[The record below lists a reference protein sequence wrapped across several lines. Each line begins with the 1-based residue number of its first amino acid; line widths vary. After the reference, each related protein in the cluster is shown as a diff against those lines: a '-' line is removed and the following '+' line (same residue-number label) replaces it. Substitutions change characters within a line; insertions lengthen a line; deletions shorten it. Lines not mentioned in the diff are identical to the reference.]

1 MRKKKFLLN
10 FTLVVIPLI
19 IIEIFS
25 SIIIYQKEKKI
36 SSLFSL
42 FNSNKNLQVNYKI
55 NWDNKTNKVI
65 PGEYKTRLRDGRIVK
80 YTINSKGFRNK
91 EFNTK
96 KNTEHRIISF
106 GGSTTMGIESPD
118 DRTYP
123 AILEQILIDKNID
136 AEVLNFGFGSKSL
149 NFIKDLYL
157 FESLTYKPDF
167 ISIYSARNSIMYDS
181 IGTKLKIDTV
191 NNPKLQK
198 INFFLINNIMSFRL
212 LYKIYKKILSSNI
225 DSKKIIS
232 PFNEK
237 IEHNIYY
244 FLEQYF
250 NTIKQIVDHAD
261 KNEIKVILIKQAFY
275 INPEV
280 QKIIREKT
288 LDNLIDTL
296 QNLREIKTFDLSYK
310 DMFWIVTI
318 TILNKQLEKF
328 NHYKNVVVVDP
339 IYDLIENK
347 KNFEDFLHLTDKGNY
362 ILANSIFKK
371 IKNKF

>member
-118 DRTYP
+118 DLTYP

>member
-42 FNSNKNLQVNYKI
+42 FNSNKNLQVNYRI

-362 ILANSIFKK
+362 ILANSIFKE

>member
-36 SSLFSL
+36 GLLFSL
-42 FNSNKNLQVNYKI
+42 FNLKKNIQVNYEI

-118 DRTYP
+118 DLTYP

>member
-1 MRKKKFLLN
+1 MREKKFLLN

-96 KNTEHRIISF
+96 KNTEYRIISF

>member
-118 DRTYP
+118 DLTYP

-225 DSKKIIS
+225 DTKKIIS

>member
-36 SSLFSL
+36 GLLFSL
-42 FNSNKNLQVNYKI
+42 FNLKKNIQVNYEI

-65 PGEYKTRLRDGRIVK
+65 PGEYKTKLRDGRIVK

-106 GGSTTMGIESPD
+106 GGSTTMGLESPD

-149 NFIKDLYL
+149 NFIKELYL
-157 FESLTYKPDF
+157 LESLTYKPDF

-198 INFFLINNIMSFRL
+198 INFFLINNIMSFHL

-244 FLEQYF
+244 FSKQYF
-250 NTIKQIVDHAD
+250 NTIKQIVDHAG

-275 INPEV
+275 INPKI
-280 QKIIREKT
+280 QKIIREKN

-296 QNLREIKTFDLSYK
+296 QNLRKIKTYDLSYK
-310 DMFWIVTI
+310 DIFWIVTI

-328 NHYKNVVVVDP
+328 NHYENVIIVDP
-339 IYDLIENK
+339 TDDLIESK

>member
-1 MRKKKFLLN
+1 
-10 FTLVVIPLI
+10 
-19 IIEIFS
+19 
-25 SIIIYQKEKKI
+25 
-36 SSLFSL
+36 
-42 FNSNKNLQVNYKI
+42 
-55 NWDNKTNKVI
+55 
-65 PGEYKTRLRDGRIVK
+65 
-80 YTINSKGFRNK
+80 
-91 EFNTK
+91 
-96 KNTEHRIISF
+96 
-106 GGSTTMGIESPD
+106 
-118 DRTYP
+118 
-123 AILEQILIDKNID
+123 
-136 AEVLNFGFGSKSL
+136 
-149 NFIKDLYL
+149 
-157 FESLTYKPDF
+157 
-167 ISIYSARNSIMYDS
+167 
-181 IGTKLKIDTV
+181 
-191 NNPKLQK
+191 
-198 INFFLINNIMSFRL
+198 MSFRL

>member
-42 FNSNKNLQVNYKI
+42 FNSNKNLQVNYRI

-118 DRTYP
+118 DLTYP

>member
-25 SIIIYQKEKKI
+25 SIIIYQKEKETGL
-36 SSLFSL
+36 LFSL
-42 FNSNKNLQVNYKI
+42 FFSKKNLQVNYKI
-55 NWDNKTNKVI
+55 NWDYRTNKVI
-65 PGEYKTRLRDGRIVK
+65 PGEYKTKLRDGRIVK

-149 NFIKDLYL
+149 NFIRELYL
-157 FESLTYKPDF
+157 LESLTYKPDF
-167 ISIYSARNSIMYDS
+167 ISIYSARNSIMHDS
-181 IGTKLKIDTV
+181 IGTKLRNDTV
-191 NNPKLQK
+191 NNPKLQE

-225 DSKKIIS
+225 DTKKIIS

-244 FLEQYF
+244 FSEQYF

-275 INPEV
+275 INPKI

-288 LDNLIDTL
+288 LDNLINTL
-296 QNLREIKTFDLSYK
+296 QNLRKIKTYDLSYK
-310 DMFWIVTI
+310 DIFWIVTI

-328 NHYKNVVVVDP
+328 NHYENVIIVDP
-339 IYDLIENK
+339 TDDLIESK

-362 ILANSIFKK
+362 ILANSIFKE

>member
-1 MRKKKFLLN
+1 MREKKFLLN

-118 DRTYP
+118 DLTYP

>member
-96 KNTEHRIISF
+96 KNTEYRIISF

>member
-1 MRKKKFLLN
+1 MREKKFLLN

-149 NFIKDLYL
+149 NFIKELYL
-157 FESLTYKPDF
+157 LESLTYKPDF

>member
-1 MRKKKFLLN
+1 
-10 FTLVVIPLI
+10 
-19 IIEIFS
+19 
-25 SIIIYQKEKKI
+25 
-36 SSLFSL
+36 
-42 FNSNKNLQVNYKI
+42 
-55 NWDNKTNKVI
+55 
-65 PGEYKTRLRDGRIVK
+65 LRDGRIVK

-118 DRTYP
+118 DLTYP

>member
-25 SIIIYQKEKKI
+25 SIIIYQKEKETGL
-36 SSLFSL
+36 LFSL
-42 FNSNKNLQVNYKI
+42 FYSKKNLQVNYKI
-55 NWDNKTNKVI
+55 NWDYRTNKVI
-65 PGEYKTRLRDGRIVK
+65 PGEYKTKLRDGRIVK